1 MMRLKFFTRTF
12 ATAKKSSIIR
22 KATAKEVDLF
32 TQHVIRE
39 GWHIGPYDYTC
50 GYAFDPKGFFLQEI
64 DGQFVSH
71 TCAVKYPNHCSFLGG
86 SVVAE
91 SFRGKGCYTFGIQ
104 KSMEACDQNYTVGG
118 DAAPFLKSTLE
129 RFGFKTLWETY
140 IAKFSLHKIAAK
152 LATLT
157 IPEDLNVKSIDS
169 IQLEKVLEYDRL
181 VFGTDRRVFL
191 EKWINAPGSFGW
203 VAIRDGVVGYA
214 VMKQATI
221 RGGGREIGMAMAPL
235 YSDDVEIAKCL
246 LKTAAEYCL
255 ANDAVPKSELEIV
268 HPVGNGCG
276 EGAPSLMNELEAE
289 LIHIA
294 HRMYTKGVPEGR
306 QMKKIYGIAT
316 PTFD

>member
-1 MMRLKFFTRTF
+1 MMLKCFTRTF
-12 ATAKKSSIIR
+12 ATAKLSSVFR
-22 KATAKEVDLF
+22 NATAKEIDSF
-32 TQHVIRE
+32 TQRVIRE
-39 GWHIGPYDYTC
+39 GWHIGPYDYSC

-64 DGQFVSH
+64 NGQFVSH
-71 TCAVKYPNHCSFLGG
+71 TCAVKYPNHHSHLGG
-86 SVVAE
+86 GVVAKE
-91 SFRGKGCYTFGIQ
+91 FRGKGYYTSGVQ
-104 KSMEACDQNYTVGG
+104 KSMETCDQNYTLGCDVP
-118 DAAPFLKSTLE
+118 PFLKHSLE
-129 RFGFKTLWETY
+129 QLGFKALWETY
-140 IAKFSLHKIAAK
+140 VAKFSLHKLALK

-169 IQLEKVLEYDRL
+169 IPLEELLEYDRL

-191 EKWINAPGSFGW
+191 EKWINTPGSFGW

-214 VMKQATI
+214 VMKQAI

-235 YSDDVEIAKCL
+235 YCDDVDIAKCL

-268 HPVGNGCG
+268 HPVGDGCG